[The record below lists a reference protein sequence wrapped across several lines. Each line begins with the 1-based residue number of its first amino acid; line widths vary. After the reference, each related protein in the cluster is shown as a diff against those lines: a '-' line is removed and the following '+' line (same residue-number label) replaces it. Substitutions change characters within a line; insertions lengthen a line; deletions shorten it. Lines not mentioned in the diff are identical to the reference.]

1 MPTKEEKNKFYKE
14 IEKIV
19 ADSKG
24 DLNWIEAITHYC
36 QTTGMEV
43 EVAATLVG
51 DKLKKKL
58 LEVAID
64 KNYLKKNGNGRLK
77 NV

>member
-1 MPTKEEKNKFYKE
+1 LPTKEEKNKFYHE

-19 ADSKG
+19 IETNG
-24 DLNWIEAITHYC
+24 ELNWIEAITHYC
-36 QTTGMEV
+36 EKTGMEI
-43 EVAATLVG
+43 EVASTLVG

-58 LEVAID
+58 TEVALE

>member
-1 MPTKEEKNKFYKE
+1 MPTKEEKNKFYLE

-19 ADSKG
+19 SESKG

-36 QTTGMEV
+36 QVTGMEI
-43 EVAATLVG
+43 EVASSLVG

-58 LEVAID
+58 FEVALE
-64 KNYLKKNGNGRLK
+64 KNYLKKGTHGKLK
-77 NV
+77 NI